1 MASPIPPPL
10 FLSTPGDPPIP
21 WADWKLI
28 FEAYVDA
35 IGNDARKP
43 ERRKALLLNALGHAG
58 LKLYQTLSSANASE
72 TPASADVFQAALA
85 LFDDHFKDASCDY
98 VARLRFQERR
108 QLPGEPVVDFIAS
121 LRSLAASCG
130 FGALENDMIRQQL
143 FIGVASQNV
152 RCRLLQKGSSIT
164 LSEAL
169 SIARED
175 ELVRVQLEQFAPHSV
190 QQLSAAGG
198 QGAGPLFHGTRQHG
212 GPSSSTAQTN
222 TVTVLNVDGLHTSSE
237 PRVTASV
244 GNVPLS
250 FLVDTGAS
258 VSLINADDFKHSFPH
273 IQLARS
279 STVLHSYSKGI
290 IRHFGQFTANVTYAG
305 VQAPITFFVTPCGRS
320 LLGLDAIRLF
330 GITICVF
337 QSHGFCAVH
346 CVTAFGFDDI
356 IFVDAGSTCCC
367 VCFTWCGVPCACAC
381 ASVYFR
387 NASASHECRCACARA
402 SVHFADA
409 SASQACPTA
418 TSTFSLWDASFA
430 RWGGL
435 AKRV

>member
-1 MASPIPPPL
+1 MIPFYCDATSAFPAIASL
-10 FLSTPGDPPIP
+10 FSVAAAASRLFCLFPVQRLR
-21 WADWKLI
+21 LI

-43 ERRKALLLNALGHAG
+43 ERRKALLLNALGYAG

-175 ELVRVQLEQFAPHSV
+175 ELCSNFLLRGAMAPV
-190 QQLSAAGG
+190 LCFTGRANMAALLLRL
-198 QGAGPLFHGTRQHG
+198 GA
-212 GPSSSTAQTN
+212 AVN
-222 TVTVLNVDGLHTSSE
+222 M
-237 PRVTASV
+237 A
-244 GNVPLS
+244 
-250 FLVDTGAS
+250 
-258 VSLINADDFKHSFPH
+258 
-273 IQLARS
+273 AR
-279 STVLHSYSKGI
+279 LHSPFVAVNMAAPPLRGVEEAVKMAAQILLFKGN
-290 IRHFGQFTANVTYAG
+290 RERLAHFSNFRRRAVC
-305 VQAPITFFVTPCGRS
+305 FVDCVDRS
-320 LLGLDAIRLF
+320 CFADFR
-330 GITICVF
+330 
-337 QSHGFCAVH
+337 SHVFCAVH
-346 CVTAFGFDDI
+346 CVTAYGFGDI
-356 IFVDAGSTCCC
+356 LFVDAGSTCCC

-381 ASVYFR
+381 ASVHFR
-387 NASASHECRCACARA
+387 CASAGRACRCAGARA

-409 SASQACPTA
+409 SASHGCPTG
-418 TSTFSLWDASFA
+418 TSTFSLWNASFA